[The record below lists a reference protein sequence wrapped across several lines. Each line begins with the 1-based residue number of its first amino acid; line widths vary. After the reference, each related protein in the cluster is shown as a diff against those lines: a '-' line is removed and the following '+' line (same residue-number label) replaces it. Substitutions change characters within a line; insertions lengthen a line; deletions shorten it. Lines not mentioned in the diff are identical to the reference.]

1 VLTGNE
7 SSVVT
12 DGVWT
17 FRVRPALTKPPA
29 SLIVFLHGWTGDENS
44 MGIFSRGLE
53 SSWCFFP
60 RGPVRL
66 GEGYAWTETQSI
78 HSARMPDFWP
88 VSRSLSDEISRWIKT
103 YQLDNLPV
111 YLVGFSQGAAM
122 ALSLA
127 LRYPLFKRAAIL
139 SGFLP
144 EGGEDYLLN
153 KSLSGKEFLIAHGRL
168 DDIVPVELARETF
181 QTLDGAGAIVDY
193 CEENVGHKLSKDC
206 FDRLEKPG
214 PERCQ

>member
-1 VLTGNE
+1 MLTGNE
-7 SSVVT
+7 TTLVE
-12 DGVWT
+12 DEGWI
-17 FRVRPALTKPPA
+17 FRVRPALTIPPA
-29 SLIVFLHGWTGDENS
+29 SLIIFLHGWTGDENS
-44 MGIFSRGLE
+44 MGIFSPGLE

-78 HSARMPDFWP
+78 HSARLSDFWQ
-88 VSRSLSDEISRWIKT
+88 VSRSLFAEILRWVKT

-153 KSLSGKEFLIAHGRL
+153 NSLSGKEFLIAHGRL
-168 DDIVPVELARETF
+168 DDIVPVALARETF
-181 QTLDGAGAIVDY
+181 LTLDRAGAFVDY
-193 CEENVGHKLSKDC
+193 CEENVGHKLSKNC
-206 FDRLEKPG
+206 FDRL
-214 PERCQ
+214 RNFLTR